1 MEKTTKEIKLE
12 NNICDLAHEIVIIF
26 FPELSEGSWVFKQKK
41 ERVINTIKK
50 SDIMSELFE

>member
-26 FPELSEGSWVFKQKK
+26 FPEISEGSWMFKNKK
-41 ERVINTIKK
+41 EKVINSIKK
-50 SDIMSELFE
+50 SGLISELFK